1 MDHTCHTGDH
11 QHASCGRT
19 LQKRCDKLFFYN
31 SFFQSIAVDQE
42 FNDLSR
48 LRSASSLALLAQ
60 DRDRGES
67 SVR

>member
-1 MDHTCHTGDH
+1 MDHTCHAGDH

-31 SFFQSIAVDQE
+31 SFFQSIAADQE

-48 LRSASSLALLAQ
+48 FRSASGLAFLEG
-60 DRDRGES
+60 DHGRDGS
-67 SVR
+67 SIR

>member
-1 MDHTCHTGDH
+1 MDHTCHAGDH
-11 QHASCGRT
+11 QHASCGRI

-31 SFFQSIAVDQE
+31 SFFQSIAADQE
-42 FNDLSR
+42 FNALSR
-48 LRSASSLALLAQ
+48 FRLASGPAALEG